1 LSFSNLDHYK
11 NETVKLKIM
20 STNPTNHQIKNESTD
35 RQTESNKDEII
46 KQLEQM
52 QEMLFEKIRIKSNEN
67 EILKQSET
75 NLIAKNNEYK

>member
-1 LSFSNLDHYK
+1 
-11 NETVKLKIM
+11 M

-52 QEMLFEKIRIKSNEN
+52 QEILFEKIRL
-67 EILKQSET
+67 LKQNET